1 MSDKRTSSPQ
11 RPASIKT
18 ECAALVI
25 AAVDDEPLGP
35 PDDRIS
41 PRVIFCSRCIF
52 DPLRDEPVLARNV
65 LLRRR
70 WSMDQSEDP
79 RELERKI
86 ETASRIASTLTDQ
99 STIERLR
106 AWVGE
111 LRQSLRQCSAARRTD
126 EEIKARAS
134 RTLGAKR
141 LSHRPRL
148 GVLASSRV

>member
-126 EEIKARAS
+126 EEIKARA
-134 RTLGAKR
+134 RELWEQNGCPTGRDLEFWPQAEF
-141 LSHRPRL
+141 
-148 GVLASSRV
+148 